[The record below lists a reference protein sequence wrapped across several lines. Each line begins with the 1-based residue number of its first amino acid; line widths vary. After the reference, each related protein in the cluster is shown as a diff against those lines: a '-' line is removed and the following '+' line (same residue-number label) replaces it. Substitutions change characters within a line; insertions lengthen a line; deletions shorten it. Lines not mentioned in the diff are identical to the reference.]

1 MPDDVASDQGVAM
14 GEQWGP
20 DMKAAVDGLKES
32 ARITLGD
39 LHLDAKL
46 FPHLHPH
53 GLVLSEQKTMK

>member
-1 MPDDVASDQGVAM
+1 ME
-14 GEQWGP
+14 EQWGA
-20 DMKAAVDGLKES
+20 DMKAAVDDLKES

-53 GLVLSEQKTMK
+53 GSGSFRAEDDKVNMQK